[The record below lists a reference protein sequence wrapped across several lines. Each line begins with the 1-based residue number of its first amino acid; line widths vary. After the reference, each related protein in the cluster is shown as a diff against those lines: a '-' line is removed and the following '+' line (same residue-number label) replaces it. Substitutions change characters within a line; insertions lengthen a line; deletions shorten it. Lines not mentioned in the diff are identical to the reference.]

1 MSSVQALKRHEKS
14 FHQNTPREHICD
26 VCSQAFTHKDTLKKH
41 ILTHDNIMRSDPCPY
56 CGKVLRNKDVL
67 RQHIKTLHE
76 KNFSVV
82 CEDCGQKFANKHR
95 LEIHNEMV
103 HLKGKTFGIISGN
116 KIMNKKICLT
126 KL

>member
-1 MSSVQALKRHEKS
+1 
-14 FHQNTPREHICD
+14 
-26 VCSQAFTHKDTLKKH
+26 
-41 ILTHDNIMRSDPCPY
+41 MRSDPCPY

-95 LEIHNEMV
+95 LDIHNEMV
-103 HLKGKTFGIISGN
+103 HLKGNKTRRLNVILIQISGKFVVN
-116 KIMNKKICLT
+116 IHVAN
-126 KL
+126 